1 MFRNFPEQFESVPKY
16 CLLISNPSLPGLV
29 DCLVMPELD
38 RMIDTSVD
46 EQEPMLEEDKIAVLV
61 SCSVYFL
68 QKLNIYTCLYNQF
81 SLELHKQ
88 QGESEFLLWLSF
100 EEKSQFLQIL

>member
-38 RMIDTSVD
+38 RMIDTSID

-81 SLELHKQ
+81 SLGLHKQ
-88 QGESEFLLWLSF
+88 QRESEFLL
-100 EEKSQFLQIL
+100 